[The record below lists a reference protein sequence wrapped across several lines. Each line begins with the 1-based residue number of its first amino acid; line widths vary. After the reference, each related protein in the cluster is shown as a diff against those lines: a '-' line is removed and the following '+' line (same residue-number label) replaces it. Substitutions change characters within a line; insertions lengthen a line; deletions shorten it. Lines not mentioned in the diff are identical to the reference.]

1 MTLNPETMKRLA
13 VFSFAFLLTSLLSA
27 QTIKVTKK
35 NNRIKDNLA
44 TGFALE
50 LNGKAEDV
58 EDALPRF
65 LKDYGK
71 TRSTSDYVSV
81 LSPALGDI
89 VFEGN
94 TLYATSEGT
103 ETKSIVWI
111 GLDTVEWRDRDV
123 KKVLG
128 RVEKLVYQFGV
139 KFYRDQIQKDI
150 DESQQ
155 AFDATEKQQVRLT
168 NQNKDL
174 NLRLGNNEQERIHLE
189 KAVEVNKLEKAVILQ
204 KIENNKKSQDSVF
217 NAGVQIKKVLEMHKA
232 RQTKVN

>member
-1 MTLNPETMKRLA
+1 MKRLA
-13 VFSFAFLLTSLLSA
+13 VFSFALLLTPVLLA
-27 QTIKVTKK
+27 QTIKVTQK
-35 NNRIKDNLA
+35 NNRIKDNLV
-44 TGFALE
+44 TGYSLE
-50 LNGKAEDV
+50 LNGKAEEV
-58 EDALPRF
+58 EEALTKF

-103 ETKSIVWI
+103 DTKSMVWV
-111 GLDTVEWRDRDV
+111 GLDSAEWRDRDT

-139 KFYRDQIQKDI
+139 RFYRDQIQIDI

-155 AFDATEKQQVRLT
+155 AFDATEKQQARLT
-168 NQNKDL
+168 NQKKDL
-174 NLRLGNNEQERIHLE
+174 NLRLGNNEQERVHLE
-189 KAVEVNKLEKAVILQ
+189 KALEVNRLEKAVILQ
-204 KIENNKKSQDSVF
+204 KLVNNKKSQDSVA
-217 NAGVQIKKVLEMHKA
+217 NAGVQIKKVLEVHKE
-232 RQTKVN
+232 RQKKVN

>member
-1 MTLNPETMKRLA
+1 MTVNPETMKRLT
-13 VFSFAFLLTSLLSA
+13 VFSFTCLLTTFSLA
-27 QTIKVTKK
+27 QTITVTKK

-44 TGFALE
+44 TGYAVE

-58 EDALPRF
+58 GDAVPKF

-111 GLDTVEWRDRDV
+111 GLDTAEWRDRDV

-128 RVEKLVYQFGV
+128 RVEKLVYQLGV
-139 KFYRDQIQKDI
+139 KFYRDQIQQDI

-155 AFDATEKQQVRLT
+155 AFDATEKQQMRLT

-189 KAVEVNKLEKAVILQ
+189 KSLEVNKLEKAVILQ
-204 KIENNKKSQDSVF
+204 KIVNNKKSQDSVF
-217 NAGVQIKKVLEMHKA
+217 NAGIQIKKVLETHKA
-232 RQTKVN
+232 RQAKVN